1 MKLHSGCR
9 FSRLQM
15 NMITR
20 NALIVFPVVLDT
32 EEAIGFS
39 VCFAVPTLHHFG

>member
-39 VCFAVPTLHHFG
+39 FCCAVPTLHHFG